1 MVVQLKKI
9 IVNYINVS
17 YHITDSIIDT
27 YVLLSGSYHNLKDEI
42 FDYSMIYPNEIYK
55 LIEQN
60 LYYQEINS
68 NYFYIEYKYQN
79 IDNELDIKLSY
90 KTISEQEAFLYKQ
103 KTRIKK
109 LERLND

>member
-1 MVVQLKKI
+1 M
-9 IVNYINVS
+9 
-17 YHITDSIIDT
+17 
-27 YVLLSGSYHNLKDEI
+27 
-42 FDYSMIYPNEIYK
+42 
-55 LIEQN
+55 
-60 LYYQEINS
+60 YYQEINS